1 MTQPTRASLMRP
13 LLRDTAVALAVP
25 TALYLFVGSPLPLRL
40 PNPDALV
47 VWWNSVQAEPTEVI
61 HPVLTTLVYLVWI
74 AWLWHAVWT
83 ATALLWVTFRLPAL
97 ALPTALQRLTPAA
110 AVQAL
115 ALGSMLTTQTAHAAT
130 VSLAPKAGIVHLQ
143 HVPDSPAPMAH
154 QAQQPLDQHTAASSR
169 YTVQPGDSLW
179 SIAEQQL
186 GDGHAWQE
194 IYRDNENI
202 PQAAG
207 GELTDPSAI
216 RPGWSLTLPQ
226 AIDPTGPEIT
236 RAPTNTAVP
245 LPRTP
250 TRHDAPPTVTPP
262 GTPRADTQPTP
273 TAPVP
278 PHAAHVAPARPNTL
292 RQPAAPGNTATAPAT
307 ARNAA
312 PPAHPAGRAAAP
324 TLTSTPST
332 PSARRAETPA
342 VPHTVG
348 WTFPGGYLGITLL
361 SAIAAACTALLARR
375 QTRPGGS
382 ASIPTTVRALAST
395 ARRAHAAATYGYL
408 PEEQAPSATPP
419 PLFTPHPSTP
429 TLGVSPGLVYESAYD
444 PENLKLLALTGP
456 GACEAASALMLSIL
470 AADADAPPFPGLDSS
485 DADEPRAFRVITD
498 AVTAEELLGPVDHSD
513 LPDWL
518 LVAPTA
524 DTAALTAILP
534 TASDATR
541 PASLPAPPPKPTSTV
556 LFTRAVSIDL
566 ARTIQATTTAPT
578 PLAVII
584 LSQTALETP
593 DLQTVTRAHL
603 ASDGHVISARGP
615 AAAQFAGLRLQTLHR
630 DLAGEIYRVLRNA
643 RAPHQHTQQS
653 SDPGR
658 IDNAA
663 PEEDDTAAHTIRLPA
678 QTLGKQEPQ
687 PSSTEQPAAPP
698 LTLRVLGP
706 IEIHGPAGTIPVT
719 GDRTAALLALLAVH
733 PRGRTISQIV
743 DQAWDGLDTTGTDAT
758 PIRSAIARART
769 LLRSACSS
777 PDKPSGADLITAGP
791 TGFRLNPRWITTD
804 VAALDSIER
813 SVRHTADPARRA
825 ELLRQAADLCRGE
838 LAEAIDDWD
847 RDWLTT
853 ARAAYDQQA
862 TGLASELAQTNT
874 AVGYGFPAT

>member
-1 MTQPTRASLMRP
+1 MTHPTRASLMRP

-25 TALYLFVGSPLPLRL
+25 TALDLLVGSPLPIRL
-40 PNPDALV
+40 PNTDALV
-47 VWWNSVQAEPTEVI
+47 VWWNSVQAEPTEAI

-74 AWLWHAVWT
+74 AWLWHALWT

-115 ALGSMLTTQTAHAAT
+115 ALGSMLTTQTAHAAAA
-130 VSLAPKAGIVHLQ
+130 SLSPAAGIVRLQ
-143 HVPDSPAPMAH
+143 HAPGPAAPLPR
-154 QAQQPLDQHTAASSR
+154 QAQQPLAQHAATASR
-169 YTVQPGDSLW
+169 YTVQSGDSLW

-194 IYRDNENI
+194 IYQDNENI
-202 PQAAG
+202 PQATG

-226 AIDPTGPEIT
+226 AFHPTEPEVT
-236 RAPTNTAVP
+236 HAPTSPAVLP
-245 LPRTP
+245 PRTP
-250 TRHDAPPTVTPP
+250 THHDTLAAVTPP
-262 GTPRADTQPTP
+262 TPAAT
-273 TAPVP
+273 VP
-278 PHAAHVAPARPNTL
+278 PHAAHVLPQRPDTL

-312 PPAHPAGRAAAP
+312 PPAHPAGRTATPAP
-324 TLTSTPST
+324 TPTTPT
-332 PSARRAETPA
+332 RRAETPT

-375 QTRPGGS
+375 RTKPSGS
-382 ASIPTTVRALAST
+382 ARIPTTVRALAST
-395 ARRAHAAATYGYL
+395 ARRAHAAAAYGYL
-408 PEEQAPSATPP
+408 PEEQAPGATPP
-419 PLFTPHPSTP
+419 PLFTPHPSAP
-429 TLGVSPGLVYESAYD
+429 TLGVSPGLDYESAYD
-444 PENLKLLALTGP
+444 PEHLNLLALTGP
-456 GACEAASALMLSIL
+456 GALEAASALMLSIL
-470 AADADAPPFPGLDSS
+470 AADADTPPFPGLDSS

-513 LPDWL
+513 LPEWL

-524 DTAALTAILP
+524 DAAALTSILP

-541 PASLPAPPPKPTSTV
+541 PASVPAPSTKQTSTV
-556 LFTRAVSIDL
+556 LFTRAASLDL
-566 ARTIQATTTAPT
+566 AQTIRATTTAPT

-584 LSQTALETP
+584 LSQTTLETP
-593 DLQTVTRAHL
+593 DLQAITQAHL
-603 ASDGHVISARGP
+603 APDGHVIGTRGP

-643 RAPHQHTQQS
+643 RTPHQQAKQP

-658 IDNAA
+658 VDNAA
-663 PEEDDTAAHTIRLPA
+663 AEEDDTAAHTRVPA
-678 QTLGKQEPQ
+678 QTLGGGEP
-687 PSSTEQPAAPP
+687 QPAAPP

-706 IEIHGPAGTIPVT
+706 IEIHGLAGTIPVT
-719 GDRTAALLALLAVH
+719 GDRTAALLALLAIH
-733 PRGRTISQIV
+733 PRGRTIAQIA

-769 LLRSACSS
+769 LLRSACPSH
-777 PDKPSGADLITAGP
+777 DKPPGADLITASP
-791 TGFRLNPRWITTD
+791 CGFRLNPRWITTD
-804 VAALDSIER
+804 LAALDSIER
-813 SVRHTADPARRA
+813 SVRHAADPARRA
-825 ELLRQAADLCRGE
+825 ELLRQTADLCRGE

-862 TGLASELAQTNT
+862 AELARKLNRGVGTT
-874 AVGYGFPAT
+874 AVSH